1 MSVLEPIGLPYLL
14 HLLIDCLPEKL
25 HDNSV
30 AHLFVHLSN
39 TLIFCPATSLRD
51 CLREKNKDVMRY
63 SASLHLLRCSTRLS
77 LGQ

>member
-14 HLLIDCLPEKL
+14 HLLMDCLPEKL

-39 TLIFCPATSLRD
+39 TLVYPATSLRD
-51 CLREKNKDVMRY
+51 CLPERNKDVMRY

>member
-1 MSVLEPIGLPYLL
+1 MSVLKPIGLLYLL
-14 HLLIDCLPEKL
+14 HMLTDCLPEKL

-30 AHLFVHLSN
+30 DHRFVHQSN
-39 TLIFCPATSLRD
+39 TLIFCPVTSLRD
-51 CLREKNKDVMRY
+51 CLRERNKELMRF